1 MGLAGQRVDGPV
13 AGRRGLAGPGGLRGS
28 RGRVVPGRVV
38 ARAGRLPREG
48 VGRCRSGSRPS
59 GTLPRIRVPPAPH
72 GDPPAPRNV
81 PPAPRHVP
89 PAPDRDP
96 PAPHDVPPV
105 PDRDPPAPR
114 NVPPAPGGDF
124 REGDRL
130 GEPGAGK
137 KPRGNGGS
145 WRGRSARP
153 AGSGRP
159 GRGIDRS
166 VRGIEL
172 AGRGKRLR
180 PRGWRRAPAGGRA
193 RDGLSVAHEALRS
206 GMVSQTRLDRIDRG
220 TAPPRARDSKSS
232 LAPIILA
239 PSRARRFEA
248 GESASLVKRG
258 SPLGPFGEACCYART
273 GRWLVARWTAGLT
286 LALRRRDANG
296 CAGGPSRLS
305 A

>member
-28 RGRVVPGRVV
+28 RGGVVPGRVV

-48 VGRCRSGSRPS
+48 AGRCRPGSRPS
-59 GTLPRIRVPPAPH
+59 GTLPRIRV
-72 GDPPAPRNV
+72 
-81 PPAPRHVP
+81 
-89 PAPDRDP
+89 
-96 PAPHDVPPV
+96 
-105 PDRDPPAPR
+105 PPAPR